1 MANSEER
8 HSHEPRGGLFP
19 ESASRLGA
27 SLSAHGEI
35 TGSEDLVLR
44 GSFKGLVGLTGGTL
58 YIADQAEVEAEV
70 DAVNV
75 IIHGALT
82 GNVKASGRVF
92 VASTA
97 RMNGNISAAQ
107 ISIQDGARFKGA
119 IQMNP

>member
-8 HSHEPRGGLFP
+8 HAHEPGGGSFP
-19 ESASRLGA
+19 ERASRLGA
-27 SLSAHGEI
+27 SLSVHGEI

-44 GSFKGLVGLTGGTL
+44 GPFKGLIGLTGGTL
-58 YIADQAEVEAEV
+58 YIAEQAEVEAEV

-75 IIHGALT
+75 IIHGALN